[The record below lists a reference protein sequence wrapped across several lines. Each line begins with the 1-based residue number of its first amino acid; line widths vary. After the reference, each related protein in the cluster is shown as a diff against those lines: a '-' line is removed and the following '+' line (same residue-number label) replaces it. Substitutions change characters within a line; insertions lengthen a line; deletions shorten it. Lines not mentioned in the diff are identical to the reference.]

1 MSLDSF
7 AVPKL
12 QKDGSNLLHWHQAFE
27 LYANS
32 IGAASILA
40 GSSKL
45 PPSPQIDEPEPW
57 DSSMAR
63 KVLSRADAMK
73 QRVKYE
79 EQRRKVLDITEAA
92 VQAHKAKVNEWN
104 CLDLLLRLAILK
116 TTDQT
121 LYSSLPKDSIAA
133 QVNAIKHQYQEQGI
147 NEECSSWAEFMK
159 LRCQDCTS
167 TQQFTDQFQAGIAR
181 LESFD
186 MKLPAKCYVYQ
197 FLLAIAESYPE
208 FAKDCHHDIRKNRN
222 LTI

>member
-12 QKDGSNLLHWHQAFE
+12 QKDGSNLRHWQQAFE

-40 GSSKL
+40 GLSRL

-57 DSSMAR
+57 DSSMA
-63 KVLSRADAMK
+63 KKGLSRADAIR
-73 QRVKYE
+73 QRADYE
-79 EQRRKVLDITEAA
+79 EERRKVLDITKVALQE
-92 VQAHKAKVNEWN
+92 HKAEVTEWN
-104 CLDLLLRLAILK
+104 RLDSLLQLAILK
-116 TTDQT
+116 TTDQA
-121 LYSSLPKDSIAA
+121 LYQSLPQDTLVA
-133 QVNAIKHQYQEQGI
+133 QVNAIKRQYQEQGI

-159 LRCQDCTS
+159 LRS
-167 TQQFTDQFQAGIAR
+167 GIAR

-208 FAKDCHHDIRKNRN
+208 FAKDRRHNIHENRN